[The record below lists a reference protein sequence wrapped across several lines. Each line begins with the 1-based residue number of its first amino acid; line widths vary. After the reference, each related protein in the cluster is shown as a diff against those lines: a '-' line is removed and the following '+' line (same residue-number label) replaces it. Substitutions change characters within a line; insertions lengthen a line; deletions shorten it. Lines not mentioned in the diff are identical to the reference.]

1 MRNPLTLADL
11 PEEVARFA
19 EQQICAGR
27 FPSVDA
33 FILAATSALKD
44 RETGLLLALRAAI
57 DEGDDSG
64 VAQGD
69 AFARVRARLALHGTA
84 SR

>member
-1 MRNPLTLADL
+1 MRTPLTLDDL

-33 FILAATSALKD
+33 FILAAASALKD
-44 RETGLLLALRAAI
+44 RETARLTTLRTAI
-57 DEGDDSG
+57 HEGDDSG
-64 VAQGD
+64 IAEGN
-69 AFARVRARLALHGTA
+69 AFARVRVRHGLA

>member
-1 MRNPLTLADL
+1 MRTPLTLADL

-33 FILAATSALKD
+33 FILAAASALKD
-44 RETGLLLALRAAI
+44 RETSLLLALRTAI
-57 DEGDDSG
+57 DEGDVSG
-64 VAQGD
+64 IAEGD
-69 AFARVRARLALHGTA
+69 AFARVRAA
-84 SR
+84 STLR

>member
-1 MRNPLTLADL
+1 MRTPLTLADL

-27 FPSVDA
+27 FPNVDA
-33 FILAATSALKD
+33 FILAATSALKE
-44 RETGLLLALRAAI
+44 RETALLLALRAAI
-57 DEGDDSG
+57 DEGDASG
-64 VAQGD
+64 IADGD
-69 AFARVRARLALHGTA
+69 AFARVRARLGLA

>member
-1 MRNPLTLADL
+1 MRTPLTLADL

-27 FPSVDA
+27 FASVDA
-33 FILAATSALKD
+33 FVLAATSALKE
-44 RETGLLLALRAAI
+44 RETALLLALRTAI
-57 DEGDDSG
+57 DEGDASG
-64 VAQGD
+64 IAEGD
-69 AFARVRARLALHGTA
+69 AFARVRARLGIT